1 MSNINQIS
9 FALDGLV
16 CMLAISARKIF
27 KSNKQKSLYI
37 ITVVKIMSVL
47 LFLLF
52 LWLSSLIQPHYFPG
66 MKVFPCILLQNII
79 MVAVERDFA
88 HVFLN
93 IVARVFYVV
102 ISRKSICIHLRER
115 DKKGRTGLCGGFF
128 LRARLS
134 LWKKN

>member
-1 MSNINQIS
+1 MSNMNQIS

-16 CMLAISARKIF
+16 CVFSELLVHVGIF
-27 KSNKQKSLYI
+27 KSSKQKSLHI
-37 ITVVKIMSVL
+37 ATVVKIMSVL

-79 MVAVERDFA
+79 MVAVEDDFA

-102 ISRKSICIHLRER
+102 ISRKSICIHLWER
-115 DKKGRTGLCGGFF
+115 DKKGRTVVWSFF
-128 LRARLS
+128 
-134 LWKKN
+134 